1 MLDATNSRLSV
12 IDEGDRPGQVNPWQE
27 GISFRT
33 FLEKVRQR
41 RHMMMVL
48 TLVGAA
54 VGCLAGL
61 AYVTV
66 RVPAFSASSEL
77 LISNTTLQLSGP
89 EAVVTQILVKTNEGR
104 GRRAIDTPTNPNP
117 V

>member
-12 IDEGDRPGQVNPWQE
+12 IDQGDQQPPWRDE
-27 GISFRT
+27 ISFRT
-33 FLEKVRQR
+33 FVEKVRQR

-48 TLVGAA
+48 TLVGAVA
-54 VGCLAGL
+54 GWVLAL

-66 RVPAFSASSEL
+66 RVPAYSASSEL

-89 EAVVTQILVKTNEGR
+89 GPEARSQC
-104 GRRAIDTPTNPNP
+104 
-117 V
+117 